1 MWSRHKLLTK
11 QDRLLRLEK
20 TTCERQIELNQ
31 EQIRLLE
38 SGRFNGT
45 VLEELFRVL
54 GRTKFYESIQ
64 EMQNDL
70 DAYVVTYNTQKPH
83 QGRGMNGRT
92 PADVFP
98 GCLTTPDQ
106 ERPVSGEYPISSK
119 RLAQPDWLTLSRR
132 ADKGFPLSRKP
143 VWFIVPP
150 QLDKVVRWEVEKLRA
165 AQPNAQG

>member
-1 MWSRHKLLTK
+1 MRQLALWPRLGVRAVWSRHKLLTK
-11 QDRLLRLEK
+11 QHRLLRLEK
-20 TTCERQIELNQ
+20 TTVSVRSNSTKSRSDCWNVE
-31 EQIRLLE
+31 
-38 SGRFNGT
+38 RFNGT

-98 GCLTTPDQ
+98 RCLPKTKIPK
-106 ERPVSGEYPISSK
+106 E
-119 RLAQPDWLTLSRR
+119 
-132 ADKGFPLSRKP
+132 DKMGK
-143 VWFIVPP
+143 
-150 QLDKVVRWEVEKLRA
+150 A
-165 AQPNAQG
+165 T

>member
-1 MWSRHKLLTK
+1 MARHSDPVLLTK

-92 PADVFP
+92 PADVSP
-98 GCLTTPDQ
+98 GCLPKTKIPK
-106 ERPVSGEYPISSK
+106 E
-119 RLAQPDWLTLSRR
+119 
-132 ADKGFPLSRKP
+132 DKMGK
-143 VWFIVPP
+143 
-150 QLDKVVRWEVEKLRA
+150 A
-165 AQPNAQG
+165 T